1 MPNPTRFFATL
12 LLFFAAC
19 TSTPTTQNGLQ
30 TIELDTQQMDKLYN
44 RASLYGQSF
53 INQRADAV
61 IGLMSPLVFEA
72 MKQDLE
78 IDYTMAAT
86 QKLLEYTF
94 SEINDQKG
102 QFKSFEIDEPSRVY
116 ATETHLLCKIPTL
129 ITYSRNDTL
138 HHDEGEMVAL
148 STDKGNT
155 WYFIENDY
163 PSLLDDALVAAALKI
178 DLEEMIVMDF
188 LKGE

>member
-1 MPNPTRFFATL
+1 MPNTTHFFAIL

-19 TSTPTTQNGLQ
+19 TTSTQNGLQ

-61 IGLMSPLVFEA
+61 IALMSPLVFEA

-78 IDYTMAAT
+78 VEYTKAAT

-116 ATETHLLCKIPTL
+116 STDTHLLCKIPTL
-129 ITYSRNDTL
+129 IIYSRNDTL

-163 PSLLDDALVAAALKI
+163 PNLQDDALVAAALKI
-178 DLEEMIVMDF
+178 DLDEMVVMDF